1 MANSHDGRIDELH
14 GALAAALARGD
25 DEEVRNLLSQI
36 GRAELRAKA
45 PKKRIQPPPADGDGP
60 AERIGYPALEARTST
75 RRNTSIGS
83 KGLLTKTAAA
93 WPRGAA

>member
-1 MANSHDGRIDELH
+1 MGENVTNSHDRRIDELH

-45 PKKRIQPPPADGDGP
+45 PKKRIQPQPADGDGP
-60 AERIGYPALEARTST
+60 A
-75 RRNTSIGS
+75 
-83 KGLLTKTAAA
+83 
-93 WPRGAA
+93 